1 MKLPGWTF
9 LILSIFINFI
19 LKTTKN
25 LTAFGEERYEKS
37 EKLAKPITMLNLR
50 EVSSVAGRNSITQGC
65 FFKKH

>member
-25 LTAFGEERYEKS
+25 LTAFTFGEERYEKS

-50 EVSSVAGRNSITQGC
+50 EV
-65 FFKKH
+65 

>member
-1 MKLPGWTF
+1 MKIPGWTF

-50 EVSSVAGRNSITQGC
+50 EV
-65 FFKKH
+65 

>member
-37 EKLAKPITMLNLR
+37 DLEKLAKPITMLNLR
-50 EVSSVAGRNSITQGC
+50 EV
-65 FFKKH
+65 